1 MAEVAAGR
9 QLDGVPGLQVLG
21 QQHDPEPRMGV
32 AEAAGALWRSRAVPW
47 WLPIVF
53 VVLTVGVFTLDG
65 VALNVVQAI
74 QLLVPLVIA
83 WYLVR
88 HARADRTS

>member
-1 MAEVAAGR
+1 
-9 QLDGVPGLQVLG
+9 
-21 QQHDPEPRMGV
+21 MGV